1 MGIGK
6 KLKEM
11 REAAG
16 LSQKEVSQ
24 KLGWG
29 TVQLVSNN
37 ERDISLPP
45 ISCLSKLAKLYEV
58 DETFLKTLVLNENMR
73 IFESKMKKRLKL

>member
-1 MGIGK
+1 MGIGRT
-6 KLKEM
+6 LKGL
-11 REAAG
+11 REALG

-29 TVQLVSNN
+29 TVQLVINN

-45 ISCLSKLAKLYEV
+45 ISCLTKLAKLYEV
-58 DETFLKTLVLNENMR
+58 DETFLKSR
-73 IFESKMKKRLKL
+73 

>member
-1 MGIGK
+1 
-6 KLKEM
+6 M
-11 REAAG
+11 REAVG
-16 LSQKEVSQ
+16 LSQREVSQ
-24 KLGWG
+24 KLGWS
-29 TVQLVSNN
+29 TVQLMSNN

-45 ISCLSKLAKLYEV
+45 VNCLSKLAKLYEV